1 MDSFLEY
8 VYATA
13 AVAAVLFVKPLI
25 WTPLLFALDRT
36 AGLIG
41 PSFRKKVSGHYAGQP
56 LSYFYFAQ
64 SLGPIE
70 TQKYQD
76 QIAHQRHQR
85 SLRVEPVLEEP
96 AARERNQAPR

>member
-1 MDSFLEY
+1 MDILEY
-8 VYATA
+8 FYAIA
-13 AVAAVLFVKPLI
+13 AVSAALFVKPLI
-25 WTPLLFALDRT
+25 WTPLLFGLDRL

-41 PSFRKKVSGHYAGQP
+41 PKFRKRVSGHYAGQP